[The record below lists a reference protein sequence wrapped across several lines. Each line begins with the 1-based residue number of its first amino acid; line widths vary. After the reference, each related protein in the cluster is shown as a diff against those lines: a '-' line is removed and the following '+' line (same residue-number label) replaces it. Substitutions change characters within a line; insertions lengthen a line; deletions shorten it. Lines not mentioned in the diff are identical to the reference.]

1 LQYVV
6 LQPAHAHYGKGALPQ
21 HTGMDTAG
29 MGTTS
34 RKLYSARRGDLRYVA
49 SWDLHGSVLKWTAVI
64 TGANAF
70 LKLLLGQL
78 DFVEPGADLQ
88 ALVRREVEERVDLQT
103 WLE

>member
-1 LQYVV
+1 V
-6 LQPAHAHYGKGALPQ
+6 LPQ
-21 HTGMDTAG
+21 HTGMDTE

-49 SWDLHGSVLKWTAVI
+49 SWDFDGRVLKWTAVV

-70 LKLLLGQL
+70 LKLLVGQV
-78 DFVEPGADLQ
+78 DFIETGADLR
-88 ALVRREVEERVDLQT
+88 AIIRREIEERIDLQN